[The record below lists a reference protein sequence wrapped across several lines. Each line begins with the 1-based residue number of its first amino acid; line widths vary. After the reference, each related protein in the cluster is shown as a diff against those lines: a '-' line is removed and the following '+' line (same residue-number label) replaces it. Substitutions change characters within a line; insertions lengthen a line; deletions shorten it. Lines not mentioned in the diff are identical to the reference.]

1 LEASVLL
8 AVAGGADL
16 GGSGLLVFNFGEG
29 ESSIEGK
36 LRRIK
41 RYGGGG
47 CCGGAWWRW
56 TRKNGKERKR
66 FG

>member
-47 CCGGAWWRW
+47 CCGGAW
-56 TRKNGKERKR
+56 
-66 FG
+66 